1 VNSIP
6 SAPTASAQSFC
17 SASSPTIASLQTTS
31 GTSIKWYDAETSGN
45 LLSSG
50 TALTT
55 GTYYASQTVSSC
67 ESSRTSVAV
76 TINSNGTWIG
86 GATGNWDVAENW
98 CGGVPDQNTEIATIP
113 SGVTVTVNTS
123 PTILTYT
130 LASGSTVNL
139 GNNVITIAD
148 GGSFTNNGTF
158 NAGTGTGTVVF
169 AGSGTLGGSS
179 TTFNNLSVSGALTVS
194 TSPTVNGTLT
204 LNNGGSI
211 ISNPIIY
218 GASSTL
224 IYNPGGEITSTNNEW
239 PTSNSPLN
247 VTVQNT
253 SNVTLN
259 DAKTINGL
267 LTLTSGDL
275 IIGSNNLTLGSSAT
289 VSSASASS
297 HINASSSGEARKI
310 YGGSGSFTFPVGDG
324 TNYTPAT
331 VNFTSAGSFNGE
343 TNDYLGVRLKTS
355 KVTGMNSNNSNY
367 ISRSWFIEPHNSAS
381 GFTYTVNLSYADN
394 DIVGTESEIRPIKL
408 SSGVWQYPGDVSFEN
423 GTQLVGT
430 SGSINISSNVL
441 TWSGLTSFSEFGGGG
456 QGGPL
461 PVELLSFNAF
471 CEDDIISLSWST
483 ASEQNSSHFN
493 IEKSINGIDWRV
505 IGTVMAAGNSTE
517 EIDYSFIDSEKSN
530 GNKYYRLNQVDIDG
544 DNKIYD
550 PIFVDCEGNG
560 SQLITYPNPSKD
572 GFNIVISDSKLVG
585 ESILIIRDAMGKV
598 IIEKSISI
606 EEGIN
611 LYPISSTELQN
622 GIYFIT
628 IENQNAQSKT
638 IKHSKN

>member
-1 VNSIP
+1 V
-6 SAPTASAQSFC
+6 
-17 SASSPTIASLQTTS
+17 TT
-31 GTSIKWYDAETSGN
+31 GN

-55 GTYYASQTVSSC
+55 GTYYASQTASSC

-98 CGGVPDQNTEIATIP
+98 CGGVPDQNTEVATIP

-139 GNNVITIAD
+139 GNNIITIAD
-148 GGSFTNNGTF
+148 GGSFTNNGMF

-211 ISNPIIY
+211 VSNPIIY

-289 VSSASASS
+289 VSSASVSS
-297 HINASSSGEARKI
+297 HINATSTGEARKI

-381 GFTYTVNLSYADN
+381 GFTYTVNLSYTDN
-394 DIVGTESEIRPIKL
+394 DVVGTESEIRPVKL
-408 SSGVWQYPGDVSFEN
+408 SSGVWQYPGDASFDD
-423 GTQLVGT
+423 GTQLTGT
-430 SGSINISSNVL
+430 SGSISTSTNVL